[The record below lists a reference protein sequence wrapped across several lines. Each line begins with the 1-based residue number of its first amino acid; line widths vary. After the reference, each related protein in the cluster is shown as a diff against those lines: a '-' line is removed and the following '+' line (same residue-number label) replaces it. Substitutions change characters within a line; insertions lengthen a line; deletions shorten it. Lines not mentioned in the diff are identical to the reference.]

1 MAQPN
6 KHQHRYLWPLLA
18 GLLLRC
24 LFLFHHARFGG
35 DALTYGDL
43 AHNMLAHHLYGFTE
57 DSGIRSTLI
66 RLPGYP
72 LFLAACFALFGDQNY
87 LAVLWV
93 QIPIDLATCAL
104 LAVLAARLV
113 TLKGA
118 AAPHSYQPRA
128 TPGGGTPQETPG
140 PEARCHPSPEPA
152 ARTALAVLWLAALCP
167 FTANYAA
174 AALTETLSL
183 FCITVAFFALE
194 RWRSAW
200 LLGQKGTVW
209 AAVIGSA
216 LVYAILLRP
225 DGGLLAAAILPAM
238 LWIAFADGT
247 RSLLRKLQPAAV
259 ACAVIALPL
268 ALWTARNL
276 HTMHT
281 FQPLAPR
288 YANDPGERVPFG
300 FQRWYR
306 TWAVDFLSTYNVYWN
321 YDGNPLSIDDLPS
334 RAFDNPQQYAETRS
348 LLAQYNQE
356 TSSTPAFDAAFE
368 KLAEERIALHPLRD
382 TFGMALARDLN
393 MWLRPRTE
401 LMKMPMDWWA
411 IRLHPKRSLAEIAY
425 AALDWALLALGI
437 VGFWKMKTPRGIVA
451 NSMAAFLVL
460 RFLLLL
466 TIDNSEPRYAL
477 EAFPVVLL
485 FAGFALA
492 RTRKEISSST
502 PQPC

>member
-1 MAQPN
+1 MAEPKKYRYQ
-6 KHQHRYLWPLLA
+6 YLWPLLA
-18 GLLLRC
+18 GLALRC
-24 LFLFHHARFGG
+24 AFLFHHARFGG

-43 AHNMLAHHLYGFTE
+43 AHNMLAHHIYGFTE

-87 LAVLWV
+87 LAVLWI

-104 LAVLAARLV
+104 LASLAARLS
-113 TLKGA
+113 
-118 AAPHSYQPRA
+118 HSK
-128 TPGGGTPQETPG
+128 
-140 PEARCHPSPEPA
+140 
-152 ARTALAVLWLAALCP
+152 RTALAVLWLAALCP
-167 FTANYAA
+167 FTANYAS

-183 FCITVAFFALE
+183 FCVTVAFFALE

-200 LLGQKGTVW
+200 LIGQKGTAW
-209 AAVIGSA
+209 AALIGSA

-238 LWIAFADGT
+238 LWIAFADRT
-247 RSLLRKLQPAAV
+247 RNLLQKLQPALI

-276 HTMHT
+276 HTMHA

-321 YDGNPLSIDDLPS
+321 YDGNPLSINDLPS
-334 RAFDNPQQYAETRS
+334 RAFDNPQQYAETRN

-368 KLAEERIALHPLRD
+368 KLAEERIALHPIRD

-401 LMKMPMDWWA
+401 LMKMPIDWWNL
-411 IRLHPKRSLAEIAY
+411 RLHPKRSLAEIGY

-437 VGFWKMKTPRGIVA
+437 VGFWTMRRGVVA
-451 NSMAAFLVL
+451 NTMAAFVLL

-492 RTRKEISSST
+492 RARKRFPRQPPNPVENSQT
-502 PQPC
+502 PRQHWRK